1 MKPYRK
7 EVVVEKMNDG
17 ELFKYKNI
25 YHNYKL
31 KKIKVEPYVW
41 HISPKCNRESIL
53 MHGLLP
59 IQKELINN
67 QFIYLLF
74 ANNFS
79 DDITNMYP
87 IASLIYDDTH
97 YIEIPESE
105 NEKSKLVKKF
115 EKMYCPRYDFWRI
128 NTKISANDWFIDPN
142 LELDLRITNIGANNP
157 KKYVCT
163 KQKIKP
169 KALDLF
175 AYDGKFSKKNVIKG
189 NNCVLHIVSD
199 QLPLKRVV

>member
-1 MKPYRK
+1 MKPYRE
-7 EVVVEKMNDG
+7 EVVVEKMNDW
-17 ELFKYKNI
+17 ELLKYKNI

-87 IASLIYDDTH
+87 NTTKGYKT
-97 YIEIPESE
+97 
-105 NEKSKLVKKF
+105 
-115 EKMYCPRYDFWRI
+115 
-128 NTKISANDWFIDPN
+128 TKICNYH
-142 LELDLRITNIGANNP
+142 L
-157 KKYVCT
+157 
-163 KQKIKP
+163 
-169 KALDLF
+169 
-175 AYDGKFSKKNVIKG
+175 
-189 NNCVLHIVSD
+189 
-199 QLPLKRVV
+199 